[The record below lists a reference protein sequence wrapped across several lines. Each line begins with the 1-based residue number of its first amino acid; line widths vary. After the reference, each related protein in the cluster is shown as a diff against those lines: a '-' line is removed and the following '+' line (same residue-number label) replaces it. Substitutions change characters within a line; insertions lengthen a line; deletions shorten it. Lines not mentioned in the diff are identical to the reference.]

1 MSDNRTARPRV
12 LIIGA
17 GFGGLR
23 LARALRRVPV
33 DVTVIDRHNYHLF
46 VPLLYQ
52 VATAGLEA
60 ESIAQPVRRI
70 LRGSPNA
77 RFRLAEAEDV
87 DFARR
92 VVFTN
97 RGELPYDYL
106 VIAAGSA
113 TNYYGLESVA
123 HRTSGLRTLDDAEDV
138 RDRVLRM
145 FEQAAVTASDQARG
159 ELMTMVIVGGGPTGV
174 ELAGAL
180 AELRAHVLPKDFP
193 GVDLSQT
200 RILLVEGAGR
210 LLPGFPD
217 KSRDRAAAQLRA
229 MSVELRFDAQVA
241 SADDHGVTLADGE
254 RISAGVVIWVAGMRA
269 PRLADALHVL
279 QGASGRVVVNETLQ
293 LPGHPEVF
301 VIGDMAHLGK
311 PEEKPHPMMA
321 PVAIQQADLVAKNID
336 RLLRGLRPQ
345 PFSYKSSGTMVTIG
359 RRAAIANV
367 FGLQLSGL
375 VAWVLWLTVHLYWL
389 IGFRNR
395 LLVLINWIWNYFT
408 YERGVRLI
416 RGR

>member
-1 MSDNRTARPRV
+1 V

-87 DFARR
+87 DFARQ

-97 RGELPYDYL
+97 HGELPYDYL

-123 HRTSGLRTLDDAEDV
+123 RRTSGLRTLDDAEEV

-180 AELRAHVLPKDFP
+180 AELRAHALPKDFP
-193 GVDLSQT
+193 GLDLSQT
-200 RILLVEGAGR
+200 RILLVESAGR

-217 KSRDRAAAQLRA
+217 MSRDRAAAQLRA
-229 MSVELRFDAQVA
+229 MSVELRFGAEVA

-254 RISAGVVIWVAGMRA
+254 RIPAGVVIWVAGMRA

-279 QGASGRVVVNETLQ
+279 QGASGRVVVDETLQ

-336 RLLRGLRPQ
+336 RLLRGQQPQ